1 MKISIPSCLLIQN
14 PYTGVVDIF
23 GLCMGDQQVTTLKD
37 IAKESN
43 RSVATI
49 SMALA
54 DHPKISKKTK
64 QNILRISQKLGYK
77 PPRERMRSLSSVARS
92 CSLKRIGFFLMGDPH
107 HHDVY
112 PTILH
117 ALAANAS
124 SLGIRFEMASH
135 DPAQADTAVEKMLAF
150 AKGVDGMIVTGYI
163 REDMIG
169 VLVGRA
175 IPHVV
180 IGHYS
185 HDTAERV
192 SAKANV
198 VDYDY
203 LAMGKL
209 AVEYLARQGHTRI
222 GFVCETLPEGLYYYR
237 WLEGYRLGLA
247 NLNLPQEDSLIHVA
261 GKSLVGGGPAAE
273 AFAAQKNPPT
283 AFLVPEVRTASS
295 FIHTMK
301 MLGFS
306 VNEKNIVVAST
317 TELIEKYNLK
327 DYPLISFSG
336 EWLAIAALRQ
346 LIHISET
353 PLPFPT
359 ELYVPFTT
367 NMLD

>member
-1 MKISIPSCLLIQN
+1 
-14 PYTGVVDIF
+14 
-23 GLCMGDQQVTTLKD
+23 MGENNKVATLKD

-64 QNILRISQKLGYK
+64 QDVLRISQKLGYK
-77 PPRERMRSLSSVARS
+77 PPRERMRSLSATGRS
-92 CSLKRIGFFLMGDPH
+92 SLKRIGFFLMGDPH

-117 ALAANAS
+117 VLSANACS
-124 SLGIRFEMASH
+124 RGIRFEMASH
-135 DPAQADTAVEKMLAF
+135 DPAQAETAVEKMLAF
-150 AKGVDGMIVTGYI
+150 AKGVDGVIITGYI
-163 REDMIG
+163 REDMIKA
-169 VLVGRA
+169 LVDRA

-185 HDTAERV
+185 RSKSGLV
-192 SAKANV
+192 STKANV
-198 VDYDY
+198 VDFDY

-247 NLNLPQEDSLIHVA
+247 NLSLPQDPSLIHVA
-261 GKSLVGGGPAAE
+261 GKSFVGGGLAAE
-273 AFAAQKNPPT
+273 AFASQKNPPT
-283 AFLVPEVRTASS
+283 AFLVPDVRTASS
-295 FIHTMK
+295 FINTMK
-301 MLGFS
+301 ILGRS
-306 VNEKNIVVAST
+306 VNKKDIVIASA
-317 TELIEKYNLK
+317 TELIDKYDLK
-327 DYPLISFSG
+327 DYPLIAFSE

-346 LIHISET
+346 LLQIAET
-353 PLPFPT
+353 PPPFPA

-367 NMLD
+367 NMMS